1 MGSAPQVV
9 WADGRCGRAKAR
21 TRTSGDAL
29 KDDSNLRCAVVTDVR
44 RKVMRRARCV
54 HSGGQQRSD
63 FRRGRGQGGGCT
75 LSAVLLLPLVLVL
88 CTMGLQ
94 AALWNH
100 ATASSRT
107 IVRQELLR
115 AAHGAI
121 PVDELGDVLIR
132 RLEQQTDMSAIHV
145 DIRVGDGVVSGGD
158 TSSALL
164 GNVTVDVSGSVA
176 GLIPLTRAPVRVVEA
191 APLEGWRPWP

>member
-1 MGSAPQVV
+1 M
-9 WADGRCGRAKAR
+9 
-21 TRTSGDAL
+21 
-29 KDDSNLRCAVVTDVR
+29 
-44 RKVMRRARCV
+44 
-54 HSGGQQRSD
+54 
-63 FRRGRGQGGGCT
+63 RRGRGVHPGGQRRVDAHRCRGQCGGST

-121 PVDELGDVLIR
+121 PVGELGDVLIR
-132 RLEQQTDMSAIHV
+132 RLEQQTDIGAIHV
-145 DIRVGDGVVSGGD
+145 DIRVDDRAVSDGDASG
-158 TSSALL
+158 TSP
-164 GNVTVDVSGSVA
+164 GHVTVDVSGSVP
-176 GLIPLTRAPVRVVEA
+176 GLVPLTRAPVRVVEA
-191 APLEGWRPWP
+191 APIEGWRPWP